1 MDKDK
6 QMLISLT
13 YSVRDLKKMKSP
25 VILSTDNFIIFNT
38 SMHQKKSYLFGI
50 SEKISVTH
58 FSSVSSVSVEEI
70 KN

>member
-38 SMHQKKSYLFGI
+38 SMHQKNLTYLGSQRRFL
-50 SEKISVTH
+50 SPTFPVYPVFLLRK
-58 FSSVSSVSVEEI
+58 
-70 KN
+70 